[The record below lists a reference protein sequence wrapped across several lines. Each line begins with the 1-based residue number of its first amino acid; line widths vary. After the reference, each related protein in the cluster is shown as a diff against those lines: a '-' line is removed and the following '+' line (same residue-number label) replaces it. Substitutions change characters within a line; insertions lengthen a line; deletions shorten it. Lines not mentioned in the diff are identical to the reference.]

1 MFRTKFSTTVIL
13 SEQIYGFFY
22 FFFPDTVLLTFNKK
36 NLQIMSVFV
45 VLVVIVESIMVLVY
59 AETGVN

>member
-1 MFRTKFSTTVIL
+1 MDSFIS
-13 SEQIYGFFY
+13 
-22 FFFPDTVLLTFNKK
+22 FFPDTVLLTFNKK